1 MRKILLFIFFIVLV
15 IALVY
20 KSPFSALYNYNKAKA
35 FYDSKQY
42 EQSLPYFER
51 SLFASPKGILARF
64 YYVLALSKAKPS
76 YSVEKKL
83 FDLSKST
90 INDEATKTAKI
101 QVKALKFKL
110 LRGLENN
117 YIYNA
122 INGNDILRWDIR
134 SFPLK
139 VYFENPTSVPDY
151 YVDAIKR
158 AMGLWTSNTN
168 FVKFVVVNTP
178 ESANIYVKFTDIDT
192 DCKNK
197 TCRYA
202 VAYTQPVL
210 VNDNI
215 LKRMDLTFY
224 RTNPRNQSFSND
236 EVFNTAV
243 HELGHTLGIMGHSD
257 NPTDLMYSSNDGGI
271 PWNGSLRQSL
281 SMRDLNT
288 LVLLYRLEPSISNV
302 KNLKSENFYY
312 APLILGDND
321 QILQKKLLEF
331 KKYINMYP
339 EMASG
344 YINIASVYSD
354 MGDFDSVISSLNQA
368 EKLAKNADETYM
380 IAYNRSVVYYNMQQ
394 YDEALKFAK
403 VAKSIKDNQSIQDLI
418 NDIEQIMNSR

>member
-1 MRKILLFIFFIVLV
+1 M
-15 IALVY
+15 
-20 KSPFSALYNYNKAKA
+20 
-35 FYDSKQY
+35 
-42 EQSLPYFER
+42 
-51 SLFASPKGILARF
+51 
-64 YYVLALSKAKPS
+64 
-76 YSVEKKL
+76 
-83 FDLSKST
+83 
-90 INDEATKTAKI
+90 
-101 QVKALKFKL
+101 
-110 LRGLENN
+110 RGLENN

-368 EKLAKNADETYM
+368 ERLAKNADETYM